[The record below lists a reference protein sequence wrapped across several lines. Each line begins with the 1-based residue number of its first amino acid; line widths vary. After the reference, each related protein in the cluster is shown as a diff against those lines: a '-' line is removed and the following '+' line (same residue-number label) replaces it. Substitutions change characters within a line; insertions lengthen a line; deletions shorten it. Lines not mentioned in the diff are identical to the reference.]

1 MMKNQLSTDFI
12 KNHKPNILFST
23 NKTYHNIFCL
33 SDVCTFAVTSACDW
47 SSGTHVSQLSQSKA
61 EVAEKYIRR
70 LNNKHCEL

>member
-33 SDVCTFAVTSACDW
+33 SDICTFAVTSACDW

-70 LNNKHCEL
+70 SNNKHCEL